1 MKKLLEKLQ
10 MLGVKMWLKKL
21 KIKMKLYIGGF

>member
-10 MLGVKMWLKKL
+10 MLGVKMWLKTL